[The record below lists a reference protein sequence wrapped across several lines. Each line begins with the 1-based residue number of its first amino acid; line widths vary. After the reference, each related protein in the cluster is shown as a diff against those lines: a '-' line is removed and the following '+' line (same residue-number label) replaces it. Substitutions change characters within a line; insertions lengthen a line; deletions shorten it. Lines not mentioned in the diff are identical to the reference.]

1 MCTAAPRR
9 RQCGSR
15 LASQAAPHYD
25 LPTMK
30 LAAAVVM
37 VATTTLGLSACGGGR
52 DAAPAAAATAAVPP
66 QAVLDPAIPS
76 GALGTISFP
85 TSGAAAAQGDFLRGV
100 AWLHSFGYEEA
111 LESFQAAQARDPGF
125 VMAYWGES
133 LAFSQPLWF
142 QEEPAKG
149 RAALAKL
156 AATPEA
162 RAARATTARERGF
175 VRAVEAL
182 WGAGEKPA
190 RAAAYAEAMAA
201 LSRAYPS
208 DDEVQIFYALALLA
222 TMPRGDLSLPL
233 RERAGA
239 IAEAVF
245 TRAPA
250 HPGAAHLILHA
261 YDHGALAPRGLAAAR
276 AYAKVAL
283 ASSHALHM
291 PAHFFVQLGYWHDAA
306 ASDQA
311 SWNASVAW
319 ATRRQKSI
327 ALRDFHSLV
336 WWQYELTQLG
346 QFELAQQVAREVDA
360 ALKVATERDVVG
372 GHHYGDSDI
381 GRGSGPLALRN
392 DKGSMRARYILES
405 ERWSEMR
412 GQNAFDNLDEV
423 FALGVSAL
431 RLDDAPRARA
441 AYQEL
446 VQASHPRMDA
456 GLREQ
461 ASILLLEIEAIA
473 AIIDQTPAVA
483 WSKLDEAVA
492 LQAKMPKPIGRP
504 YPVKGA
510 DELYGELLLE
520 AGRAADAVGWFEQAL
535 VRTPNRSRAVL
546 GLARAA
552 ARAGNGVKSRTA
564 YEQFLVNWAN
574 ADAGV
579 PELAEARAALQR

>member
-1 MCTAAPRR
+1 MRSTIALMAVRQWFGVGLVCLWLPACSGAPGPAASPD
-9 RQCGSR
+9 
-15 LASQAAPHYD
+15 A
-25 LPTMK
+25 
-30 LAAAVVM
+30 
-37 VATTTLGLSACGGGR
+37 
-52 DAAPAAAATAAVPP
+52 AAPAAP
-66 QAVLDPAIPS
+66 QPVVDPANAS
-76 GALGTISFP
+76 SALGAISFP
-85 TSGAAAAQGDFLRGV
+85 TGGAAAAQADFLRGV

-111 LESFQAAQARDPGF
+111 IESFQAAQARDPEF

-142 QEEPAKG
+142 QEEPDKG
-149 RAALAKL
+149 RGALAKL

-175 VRAVEAL
+175 LGAVEAL

-190 RAAAYAEAMAA
+190 RAAAYAAAMAT
-201 LSRAYPS
+201 LSRAYPA

-222 TMPRGDLSLPL
+222 TMPRGDTSLPL
-233 RERAGA
+233 REQAGA

-245 TRAPA
+245 ARNPA
-250 HPGAAHLILHA
+250 HPGASHLMLHA
-261 YDHGALAPRGLAAAR
+261 YDHSALARRGLAAAR
-276 AYAKVAL
+276 AYATVAP
-283 ASSHALHM
+283 AASHALHM
-291 PAHFFVQLGYWHDAA
+291 PAHFFVQLGYWHEAA
-306 ASDQA
+306 KSDEG

-319 ATRRQKSI
+319 TARRQKPI
-327 ALRDFHSLV
+327 TLRDFHSLV
-336 WWQYELTQLG
+336 WRQYELTQLG
-346 QFELAQQVAREVDA
+346 QFELARQVAREVDA

-392 DKGSMRARYILES
+392 DQGSMRARYILES

-412 GQNAFDNLDEV
+412 GQNAFDNLDEL

-431 RLDDAPRARA
+431 RLGDAPRARA

-446 VQASHPRMDA
+446 VKASQPGMDA

-461 ASILLLEIEAIA
+461 ASILLLEIEAVA
-473 AIIDQTPAVA
+473 AIIDRTPAVA
-483 WSKLDEAVA
+483 WSKLDQAMA

-520 AGRAADAVGWFEQAL
+520 TGRAADAVGWFEQAL
-535 VRTPNRSRAVL
+535 GRTPNRSRAVL

-552 ARAGNGVKSRTA
+552 AKAGDAAKSRKA
-564 YEQFLVNWAN
+564 FEQFLVNWAK
-574 ADAGV
+574 ADAGL

>member
-1 MCTAAPRR
+1 
-9 RQCGSR
+9 
-15 LASQAAPHYD
+15 
-25 LPTMK
+25 MK

-37 VATTTLGLSACGGGR
+37 VMVVTATLGLGACGGGGAVP
-52 DAAPAAAATAAVPP
+52 AAPSAAAAVPQP
-66 QAVLDPAIPS
+66 VGDPANPS
-76 GALGTISFP
+76 GALGAISFP
-85 TSGAAAAQGDFLRGV
+85 TSGAAAAHADFLRGV

-111 LESFQAAQARDPGF
+111 LESFQAAQATDPDF

-142 QEEPAKG
+142 QEEPDKG
-149 RAALAKL
+149 RAALVKL
-156 AATPEA
+156 APTPEA
-162 RAARATTARERGF
+162 RAARVATGRERGF
-175 VRAVEAL
+175 LRAVEAL
-182 WGAGEKPA
+182 WGGGERPA
-190 RAAAYAEAMAA
+190 RAAAYAAAMAA
-201 LSRAYPS
+201 LSRAYPL

-233 RERAGA
+233 REQAGA

-245 TRAPA
+245 ARNPT
-250 HPGAAHLILHA
+250 HPGASHLILHA
-261 YDHGALAPRGLAAAR
+261 YDHSALARRGLAAAR
-276 AYAKVAL
+276 AYATVAP
-283 ASSHALHM
+283 AASHALHM
-291 PAHFFVQLGYWHDAA
+291 PAHFFVQLGYWHEAA
-306 ASDQA
+306 QSDQD

-319 ATRRQKSI
+319 TARRQKPI
-327 ALRDFHSLV
+327 TLRDFHSLV
-336 WWQYELTQLG
+336 WRQYALSQLG
-346 QFELAQQVAREVDA
+346 QFELAQQVALEVDA

-372 GHHYGDSDI
+372 GHHYGDSEI

-412 GQNAFDNLDEV
+412 GQNAFDNLDEL

-431 RLDDAPRARA
+431 RLGDAPRARA

-446 VQASHPRMDA
+446 VQASNPGRDA

-473 AIIDQTPAVA
+473 AIIDKTPAVA
-483 WSKLDEAVA
+483 WSKLDQAVT

-520 AGRAADAVGWFEQAL
+520 AGRAADAIGWFEQAL

-552 ARAGNGVKSRTA
+552 AKAGDAAKSRKA
-564 YEQFLVNWAN
+564 YEQFLVNWAK